1 MDLLSRLRNKLITV
15 ILVMA
20 LPVNSIL
27 AADLIFSAPPRE
39 SKKIGLELYQPIAD
53 YLSKVLNRKVIYQY
67 PDNWFNYQNNMKNG
81 AYDIIFD
88 GPHFVSWR
96 IAHLDHQV
104 LLKLPGSLEFLVIA
118 DANNKQLNKPK
129 DVIGKNFCGM
139 SPPHLSSLTFLGTF
153 SNPVTHP
160 RVHGIKG
167 GMSKVFEAFNEDK
180 CPAAVLRKNY
190 YKNALTQQQRSNLKI
205 IYNSKSLP
213 NQAIS
218 VSKRLSP
225 KEKRKIA
232 NALTKGDGAVSTQA
246 ILKRFTDYKTTTFIK
261 TNNKEYK
268 GYNRFL
274 EGVLF
279 GW

>member
-1 MDLLSRLRNKLITV
+1 MDLLSKFKEKFYIA
-15 ILVMA
+15 ILLVT
-20 LPVNSIL
+20 LPVNTLL

-39 SKKIGLELYQPIAD
+39 SETAGKILYQPIAD
-53 YLSKVLNRKVIYQY
+53 YLSKILNKKVIYQY
-67 PDNWFNYQNNMKNG
+67 PDNWFNYQNNMKHG

-96 IAHLDHQV
+96 IAHLEHQAI
-104 LLKLPGSLEFLVIA
+104 LKLPGSLEFLLVA
-118 DANNKQLNKPK
+118 NANNNKLNKPK
-129 DVIGKNFCGM
+129 DMIGKHFCGV
-139 SPPHLSSLTFLGTF
+139 SPPHLSSLTFLGSF

-160 RVHGIKG
+160 RVQGIKG
-167 GMSKVFEAFNEDK
+167 GMGKVFEAFNNDK

-190 YKNALTQQQRSNLKI
+190 YQKILTEQQRGDLKI
-205 IYNSKSLP
+205 VFNSKSLP

-218 VSKRLSP
+218 VSKQLTK
-225 KEKRKIA
+225 KEKQNIA
-232 NALTKGDGAVSTQA
+232 NALTKGEGIALTQA
-246 ILKRFTDYKTTTFIK
+246 ILKRFTDYKTTAFIK